1 MWNNWYSRH
10 KGKFKK
16 IAVLVLCI
24 AAALYGL
31 CFYMSYKAAD
41 IFNQV
46 VAERQLFPGTVTVER
61 LTATPG
67 GTVSFENLVWD
78 DEDGDTLV
86 QIPKGQFTVKLID
99 VLTGHIG
106 TQTVED
112 VTLDNAYIHLIFND
126 KMELQHVKKISG
138 HQSGDPRGFI
148 KVTGPKGN
156 HPFNCHIALHQSVI
170 EAEAP
175 GRHFTIGDVE
185 FSSHIH
191 TKGKTTLD
199 LRAGHFSGTL
209 EAKSLRIRGSLDFK
223 PDTPQY
229 NLSLLLS
236 DCNPRSLGAGLD
248 IDDAATV
255 SADIRGPLY
264 APVIDGTLKMDRL
277 DITALVFT
285 DVVGQVH
292 YEQGLLDVTE
302 VTAGVFGGSMKGQG
316 QVNLDDRS
324 YTADMTGSRLKGG
337 IAAHDLFLRC
347 DVDLNLH
354 MEENKS
360 AGTKAIYGDF
370 RSGPGRY
377 HNVPFRGI
385 SGSFAQDG
393 KTLNFRDVI
402 ISMFF
407 GDVSTDAFSIVNG
420 KVKIGAINIDYKNG
434 KRSRW
439 GKGGPKTIR

>member
-1 MWNNWYSRH
+1 MWNNWYRLH
-10 KGKFKK
+10 KGKLKK
-16 IAVLVLCI
+16 IAVLFLCV
-24 AAALYGL
+24 AVALYGL

-67 GTVSFENLVWD
+67 GTVSFENLVWN
-78 DEDGDTLV
+78 DEDGHRLV
-86 QIPKGQFTVKLID
+86 QIPEGLFTVKVRDI
-99 VLTGHIG
+99 LTGHIG
-106 TQTVED
+106 TQTIED
-112 VTLDNAYIHLIFND
+112 VTLNQAYIHLIFND
-126 KMELQHVKKISG
+126 KMELQHIKKAG
-138 HQSGDPRGFI
+138 DHQSSHPKDFI
-148 KVTGPKGN
+148 KVTGPKSN
-156 HPFNCHIALHQSVI
+156 RPFNCHVALHQGSI

-175 GRHFTIGDVE
+175 GRHFKIGDVE
-185 FSSHIH
+185 FSSDIH
-191 TKGKTTLD
+191 TKGETTID

-209 EAKSLRIRGSLDFK
+209 DAQSLRIRGSLDFK
-223 PDTPQY
+223 PETPQY

-248 IDDAATV
+248 IDDPATV
-255 SADIRGPLY
+255 SANIRGPLY
-264 APVIDGTLKMDRL
+264 APIIDGTLKMDRL

-292 YEQGLLDVTE
+292 YEQGLLDVAE
-302 VTAGVFGGSMKGQG
+302 VTASVFGGSMKGHG
-316 QVNLDDRS
+316 QVNLDDKS
-324 YTADMTGSRLKGG
+324 YTADMTGSQLKGG

-347 DVDLNLH
+347 NVDLDLH

-370 RSGPGRY
+370 QSGPGRY

-393 KTLNFRDVI
+393 KTLTFRDVV

-407 GDVSTDAFSIVNG
+407 GDVSTDAFSIVQG
-420 KVKIGAINIDYKNG
+420 KVKLGPINIHYKNG

-439 GKGGPKTIR
+439 GKNGPQPVS

>member
-1 MWNNWYSRH
+1 M
-10 KGKFKK
+10 GA
-16 IAVLVLCI
+16 ITLI
-24 AAALYGL
+24 AAVVLYGL

-67 GTVSFENLVWD
+67 GTVSFEGLVWN

-86 QIPKGQFTVKLID
+86 QIPEGQFTVKLSD

-112 VTLDNAYIHLIFND
+112 VTLNNAYIHLIFND
-126 KMELQHVKKISG
+126 KMELQHIKKASDHHSSG
-138 HQSGDPRGFI
+138 PKDLV
-148 KVTGPKGN
+148 KVTGPKSN
-156 HPFNCHIALHQSVI
+156 RPFNCHVALHQSVI

-175 GRHFTIGDVE
+175 GRYFKIGDVE
-185 FSSHIH
+185 FSSAIH
-191 TKGKTTLD
+191 TKGKTKID
-199 LRAGHFSGTL
+199 LRAGHFSGMID
-209 EAKSLRIRGSLDFK
+209 AKSLR
-223 PDTPQY
+223 
-229 NLSLLLS
+229 
-236 DCNPRSLGAGLD
+236 
-248 IDDAATV
+248 
-255 SADIRGPLY
+255 IRGPLY

-292 YEQGLLDVTE
+292 YEQGLLDINE
-302 VTAGVFGGSMKGQG
+302 VTAGVFGGSMKGHG
-316 QVNLDDRS
+316 QVNLDDKS
-324 YTADMTGSRLKGG
+324 YTADMTGSQLKGG

-347 DVDLNLH
+347 NVDLNLH
-354 MEENKS
+354 MEENKTT
-360 AGTKAIYGDF
+360 GTKAIYGDF
-370 RSGPGRY
+370 QSGPGRY
-377 HNVPFRGI
+377 HQLPFRGI

-393 KTLNFRDVI
+393 KTLNFRDVV

-420 KVKIGAINIDYKNG
+420 KVKIGAIDINYKNG

-439 GKGGPKTIR
+439 GKGGPQPVP

>member
-1 MWNNWYSRH
+1 M
-10 KGKFKK
+10 
-16 IAVLVLCI
+16 AVLVLCI

-31 CFYMSYKAAD
+31 CFYMSYKAAE

-46 VAERQLFPGTVTVER
+46 AAERQLFPGTVTVER

-67 GTVSFENLVWD
+67 GTVSFENLVWN
-78 DEDGDTLV
+78 DENGDTLV
-86 QIPKGQFTVKLID
+86 QIPKGQFTVKLSD

-393 KTLNFRDVI
+393 KTLDFRDVV

-439 GKGGPKTIR
+439 GKGGPQTIR